1 MKSYKHQPSW
11 GGFPSRKEID
21 MAKRDFNEFRFS
33 GLNYRDKSNKYFT
46 MDRVSEDET
55 KIVVKV
61 ADSHLLKTK
70 YGFAL
75 ILNAEHV
82 VFLKDW
88 QVSDNYYGIE
98 VLLTKEYFTPKK
110 WGEFPDFD
118 YEEENLTWEEW
129 LETAKAQSATETD
142 EDGYTT
148 KINPVHWEK

>member
-1 MKSYKHQPSW
+1 
-11 GGFPSRKEID
+11 